1 MGNNGVRFKG
11 RLISLMTKKTLL
23 PNGRLVHLDT
33 IRHPGA
39 ALVIPLVS
47 ENKVVLL
54 KQFRPVINAY
64 LYELPAGTLNRGE
77 SPLACAKREVIEE
90 TGYAAARFTRL
101 GVIYPVPGYST
112 EKITIFKAQGLRK
125 QKARLE
131 ADEIIAAAVVTRE
144 ELEKLFRAGEIT
156 DAKTISAFA
165 LCGWL

>member
-1 MGNNGVRFKG
+1 MGRNTVRFQG
-11 RLISLMTKKTLL
+11 RLISLTTKKTLL
-23 PNGRLVHLDT
+23 PNGRVVYLDT

-54 KQFRPVINAY
+54 KQFRAVINTY
-64 LYELPAGTLNRGE
+64 LYELPAGTLNKGE
-77 SPLACAKREVIEE
+77 SPLACAKREIIEE
-90 TGYAAARFTRL
+90 TGYAAARLTRV

-112 EKITIFKAQGLRK
+112 EKITIFKAQELKK
-125 QKARLE
+125 QKQCCE
-131 ADEIIAAAVVTRE
+131 GDEIIEASVVTKQAVRQ
-144 ELEKLFRAGEIT
+144 LFRAGKIT

>member
-1 MGNNGVRFKG
+1 
-11 RLISLMTKKTLL
+11 
-23 PNGRLVHLDT
+23 LDT

-64 LYELPAGTLNRGE
+64 LYELPAGTLNRDE
-77 SPLACAKREVIEE
+77 SPLACAKREIIEE
-90 TGYAAARFTRL
+90 TGYSAARFTSL

-125 QKARLE
+125 QKACLE
-131 ADEIIAAAVVTRE
+131 ADEIITASVVTRE
-144 ELEKLFRAGEIT
+144 ELEKLFRAGKIT